1 MLLVEIKQQ
10 LHQYIETADEKSIEA
25 IYTILKGSIQQ
36 SRFSPEDLKK
46 FYGRRTE
53 YMTGNMRGYSV
64 EEAHSI
70 IRRNKTEHYDN

>member
-1 MLLVEIKQQ
+1 MLLVDIKQQ

-36 SRFSPEDLKK
+36 SRFSPEDVKK
-46 FYGRRTE
+46 FYDRRTE
-53 YMTGNMRGYSV
+53 YVTGNMPGYSV

-70 IRRNKTEHYDN
+70 IRRSKKQK